1 MRAVLEEIDAAFGGK
16 TREKLQSFVR
26 KRNAAA
32 AEKKKAKKK
41 KKKRKS
47 RL

>member
-41 KKKRKS
+41 KRKS

>member
-1 MRAVLEEIDAAFGGK
+1 MRTVLEEIDAAFGGK
-16 TREKLQSFVR
+16 TREKLQSFAR
-26 KRNAAA
+26 KRNAA

-41 KKKRKS
+41 RKS

>member
-16 TREKLQSFVR
+16 TREKLQSFAR

-32 AEKKKAKKK
+32 EKKKKAKKK
-41 KKKRKS
+41 RKS
-47 RL
+47 RS